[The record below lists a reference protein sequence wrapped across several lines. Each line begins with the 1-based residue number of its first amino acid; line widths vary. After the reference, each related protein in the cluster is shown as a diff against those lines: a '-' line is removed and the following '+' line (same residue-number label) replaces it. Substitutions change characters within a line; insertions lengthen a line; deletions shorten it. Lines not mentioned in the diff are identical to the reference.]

1 MFRLMTLFSLLLL
14 TLTSPAL
21 AEDDALGSCRHEK
34 EGVDQLAACTAVVS
48 SPEFTAAERATAF
61 RIRGELRQTAGALGP
76 AIEDLSSALSLSPN
90 DPAAYASRARVHLAK
105 GDLDAAV
112 TDFSAALQH
121 QLEKRAKARLFIGR
135 GHTLMVKALYDQALA
150 DFDQAIALAP
160 ESASAYNHRGLVY
173 RKMENLARAIE
184 DYTKAITL
192 NPVYALAYSNR
203 GHAHESMGHTSKAV
217 ADFSR
222 ALLLD
227 GSLTSAAERLTALNA
242 SSTLVADSARLIAAG
257 KDISEKTCAFC
268 HAVGSTG
275 RSPNAKAPTFR
286 SLSER
291 HPFLS
296 LREPLSRG
304 IAAPHEEMPSFSL
317 SEGEIDGIVAYVN
330 SLSR

>member
-1 MFRLMTLFSLLLL
+1 MLRCLILPFLVLAMAM
-14 TLTSPAL
+14 PAF
-21 AEDDALGSCRHEK
+21 AADDALESCRHEK
-34 EGVDQLAACTAVVS
+34 EGIDQLAACTAVVS
-48 SPEFTAAERATAF
+48 SPEFTASERATAF
-61 RIRGELRQTAGALGP
+61 RIRGELHQTAGALGP
-76 AIEDLSSALSLSPN
+76 AVEDLSSALSLTPN
-90 DPAAYASRARVHLAK
+90 DAAAYASRARVHLAK

-121 QLEKRAKARLFIGR
+121 QSDKRAQARLLIGR

-150 DFDQAIALAP
+150 DFGEAIRLAP

-173 RKMENLARAIE
+173 RKMENLARSIE
-184 DYTKAITL
+184 DYTKAILL

-203 GHAHESMGHTSKAV
+203 GHAHELMGHTAEAV

-227 GSLTSAAERLTALNA
+227 GSLTSAAERLKVLNA
-242 SSTLVADSARLIAAG
+242 SSTLVADSERLIATG
-257 KDISEKTCAFC
+257 KDIAEKTCAFC
-268 HAVGSTG
+268 HAVGPEG
-275 RSPNAKAPTFR
+275 RSPNAKAPAFR
-286 SLSER
+286 TLAER
-291 HPFLS
+291 HPALS

-304 IAAPHEEMPSFSL
+304 IAAPHEEMPAFTL